1 MRKVRSKPAKTIS
14 AVSQGLARYLFCL
27 WCIVQGH
34 SRGIKA
40 IQVCRQWDGGEG
52 LFSDLLHYLST
63 HSGIIP
69 CLHCVRITGWMEWR
83 RISPNVWWDLPVE
96 WHGVTSVNVLF
107 AIGKCLKYSSPLFH
121 LGWVKNHKTNICKAW
136 EPQFISSDNMHL
148 FSFLFFAG
156 LKSTQGKGDDSTG
169 RDFTLVWLFWAIM
182 HLEVEKPQFLQ
193 WAFMVS
199 RSSSTRLESERKK
212 IYTHCLFPISS
223 EIRRWGKIVFLSF
236 QFNVAAGL
244 PRSFAAPV
252 NFAIMSFSKGE
263 TDLMTKPEGPRVKEV
278 RVIWG
283 RGEAT
288 AQDRLLVLY
297 FEHEGS
303 GGVLLTDTYLI
314 SFQSRISLC
323 GDIDE

>member
-107 AIGKCLKYSSPLFH
+107 VIGKCLKYSSPQFH

-148 FSFLFFAG
+148 FSFIVFAG
-156 LKSTQGKGDDSTG
+156 LKSTQGQRRWLHGSWFHFGLTLLSYHAFRG
-169 RDFTLVWLFWAIM
+169 RKASVFTMGLYGIKELIN
-182 HLEVEKPQFLQ
+182 Q
-193 WAFMVS
+193 
-199 RSSSTRLESERKK
+199 TRIRKK
-212 IYTHCLFPISS
+212 ENLHT
-223 EIRRWGKIVFLSF
+223 
-236 QFNVAAGL
+236 L
-244 PRSFAAPV
+244 P
-252 NFAIMSFSKGE
+252 FSNIF
-263 TDLMTKPEGPRVKEV
+263 RNKEM
-278 RVIWG
+278 R
-283 RGEAT
+283 
-288 AQDRLLVLY
+288 
-297 FEHEGS
+297 
-303 GGVLLTDTYLI
+303 
-314 SFQSRISLC
+314 
-323 GDIDE
+323 

>member
-1 MRKVRSKPAKTIS
+1 MFKIQFPSVSFGLSEKSQNQYLQSLRATIYIQWQYASFFFSFFCRTEVHTGQRRWLHGSWFHFGLTLLSYHAFRGRKASVFTM
-14 AVSQGLARYLFCL
+14 GLY
-27 WCIVQGH
+27 
-34 SRGIKA
+34 GIKEL
-40 IQVCRQWDGGEG
+40 INQ
-52 LFSDLLHYLST
+52 T
-63 HSGIIP
+63 
-69 CLHCVRITGWMEWR
+69 RI
-83 RISPNVWWDLPVE
+83 
-96 WHGVTSVNVLF
+96 
-107 AIGKCLKYSSPLFH
+107 
-121 LGWVKNHKTNICKAW
+121 
-136 EPQFISSDNMHL
+136 
-148 FSFLFFAG
+148 
-156 LKSTQGKGDDSTG
+156 
-169 RDFTLVWLFWAIM
+169 
-182 HLEVEKPQFLQ
+182 
-193 WAFMVS
+193 
-199 RSSSTRLESERKK
+199 RKK
-212 IYTHCLFPISS
+212 ENLHTHCLFPISS

>member
-1 MRKVRSKPAKTIS
+1 MFKIQFPSVSFGLSEKSQNQYLQSLRATIYIQWQYAS
-14 AVSQGLARYLFCL
+14 FFFYCFCRTEVHTGPKEMTPRVAISL
-27 WCIVQGH
+27 W
-34 SRGIKA
+34 
-40 IQVCRQWDGGEG
+40 
-52 LFSDLLHYLST
+52 F
-63 HSGIIP
+63 
-69 CLHCVRITGWMEWR
+69 
-83 RISPNVWWDLPVE
+83 
-96 WHGVTSVNVLF
+96 
-107 AIGKCLKYSSPLFH
+107 
-121 LGWVKNHKTNICKAW
+121 
-136 EPQFISSDNMHL
+136 
-148 FSFLFFAG
+148 
-156 LKSTQGKGDDSTG
+156 DS
-169 RDFTLVWLFWAIM
+169 WAIM

-212 IYTHCLFPISS
+212 IYTHRLFPISS
-223 EIRRWGKIVFLSF
+223 EIMRWGKIVFLSF

-303 GGVLLTDTYLI
+303 GGGVCSWQTHTLFHFRAGYHYVVT
-314 SFQSRISLC
+314 
-323 GDIDE
+323 